1 MLLTSR
7 RPTKSLLGKAE
18 KSKSVKI
25 QWGCPYESSS
35 RHRCEKEHGL
45 KWRSKVRI
53 KVSSEKEA
61 SALLADKDK
70 LAGGIA
76 PL

>member
-1 MLLTSR
+1 M
-7 RPTKSLLGKAE
+7 
-18 KSKSVKI
+18 
-25 QWGCPYESSS
+25 
-35 RHRCEKEHGL
+35 
-45 KWRSKVRI
+45 SKVRI

-76 PL
+76 PLHRSLEVTTSPTRFTR